1 MNEKSNIQ
9 KNPRSVKFTAESH
22 QFSGPI
28 PHPEILRQYDL
39 VNPGFAERI
48 IRMAEKESEN
58 RHQNETR
65 ITKNMV
71 RTTFLGITFAF
82 LSVIIVAG
90 LVYYS
95 LSKGFDTTAATISV
109 GSMAAVAGVFIFFKR
124 SQRETRK

>member
-1 MNEKSNIQ
+1 MNEKRNIQ
-9 KNPRSVKFTAESH
+9 KKPESLSITAERH
-22 QFSGPI
+22 QFSGPL

-39 VNPGFAERI
+39 IVPGFAERI
-48 IRMAEKESEN
+48 LIMAEKESEN

-71 RTTFLGITFAF
+71 ITTYMGITFAF
-82 LSVIIVAG
+82 LSVVIVAG

-95 LSKGFDTTAATISV
+95 LSKGFDATAGYISV

-124 SQRETRK
+124 SQRKTEK